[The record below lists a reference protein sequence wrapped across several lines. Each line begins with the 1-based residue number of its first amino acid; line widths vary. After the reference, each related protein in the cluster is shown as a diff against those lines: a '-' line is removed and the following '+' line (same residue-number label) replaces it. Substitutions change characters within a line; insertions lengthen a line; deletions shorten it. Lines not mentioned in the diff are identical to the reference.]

1 MVFIVTGS
9 QGKGKTGFLRVL
21 ANEFKHKQIPLYGF
35 LALGTFKN
43 NQRNKFILEDIN
55 TSEQA
60 LFCDTEPR
68 PGDVRFGRFAFKS
81 EGKQFGLECLKRAA
95 EKEKAT
101 YMLDEIGL
109 LETHQKGWHDVFKRL
124 LESQKN
130 VIISVRNL
138 YLSEIV
144 AYFEIENFR
153 IFNMNDITPE
163 ATATDIMRTIPK

>member
-9 QGKGKTGFLRVL
+9 QGKGKTSFLRVL
-21 ANEFKHKQIPLYGF
+21 ANELKHQHVPLYGF

-43 NQRNKFILEDIN
+43 NLRNKFILEDIN

-68 PGDVRFGRFAFKS
+68 PGDVRFGRFAFKQ
-81 EGKQFGLECLKRAA
+81 EGKQFGLECLKRVA
-95 EKEKAT
+95 ENEKAI
-101 YMLDEIGL
+101 YVLDEIGL
-109 LETHQKGWHDVFKRL
+109 LETNQKGWHDVFKSL
-124 LESQKN
+124 LDSRKN

-138 YLSEIV
+138 YLSDVV

-153 IFNMNDITPE
+153 IFNMDDITPE
-163 ATATDIMRTIPK
+163 DTASDILKTISL